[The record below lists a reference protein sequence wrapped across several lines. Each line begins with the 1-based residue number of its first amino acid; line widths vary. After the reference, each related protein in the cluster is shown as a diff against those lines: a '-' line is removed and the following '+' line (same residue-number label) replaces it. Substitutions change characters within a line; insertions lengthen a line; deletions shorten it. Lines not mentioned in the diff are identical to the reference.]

1 MNRATC
7 NMRECTY
14 MVHKAGGKQEAVDKW
29 KSVKVHI
36 IMLSLVADNMYKYTY
51 MVYKVDNQH
60 ETCV

>member
-1 MNRATC
+1 
-7 NMRECTY
+7 MRECTY